1 MLFYGAK
8 IKKKKKTAI
17 EMMKYFFGVFF
28 TFVNKTCRNLT
39 HPIKNLEQRIPRDSY
54 EFVCKVISFL

>member
-8 IKKKKKTAI
+8 IKKKKENSNRNDEI
-17 EMMKYFFGVFF
+17 FFGVFF

-39 HPIKNLEQRIPRDSY
+39 HPIKNLEKRIPRDSY

>member
-17 EMMKYFFGVFF
+17 EMMKYFLVFSLHLS
-28 TFVNKTCRNLT
+28 TKLAET
-39 HPIKNLEQRIPRDSY
+39 
-54 EFVCKVISFL
+54 